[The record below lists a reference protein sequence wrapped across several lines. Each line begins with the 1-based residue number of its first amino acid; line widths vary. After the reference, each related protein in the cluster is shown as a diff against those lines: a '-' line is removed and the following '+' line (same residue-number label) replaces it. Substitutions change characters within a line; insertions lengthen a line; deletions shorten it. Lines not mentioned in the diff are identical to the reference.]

1 MTKTIGDE
9 IRQFTQL
16 AKIQLQRA
24 SSKEIVSRVFSQ
36 KRNNLMLGEVR
47 L

>member
-9 IRQFTQL
+9 IRFTQL

-24 SSKEIVSRVFSQ
+24 SLKGIVSRV
-36 KRNNLMLGEVR
+36 L
-47 L
+47 